1 MRLCVSTIAESQ
13 ALKQEQD
20 KPSSQPSETPNAKT
34 SFDVI
39 VLSGVDTQEAIAVLR
54 ESMEVRMKALAEENE
69 LLVNNERKSHE

>member
-13 ALKQEQD
+13 ALKQD
-20 KPSSQPSETPNAKT
+20 HGKPSSQPSETPNAKT